1 MSWKTAADAP
11 ENIVVMT
18 KIDDANGA
26 RNEQALK
33 RKGWLWYYADE
44 SMYVYYTPTHWRSL
58 TDTEREA
65 ERAKQQR
72 AIDAAKRVLDQV

>member
-33 RKGWLWYYADE
+33 RKGRLWYYADE